1 MIRIVTKKRLALLEA
16 DTHAAFERARQAK
29 ADAAAASA
37 QHALEFNEATD
48 RAKRA
53 ESTSEEL
60 SALLAGAVGELA
72 AAQEQLL
79 LMSLELRR
87 LRAELERGPEAGDM
101 LTVLLHYG
109 EPHTVYR
116 SREDAQADTATHGV
130 PPDAVWVP
138 SDERPPSAFRWRVEA
153 FVYDAASNGFRRAF
167 PPVAVPVRGA
177 A

>member
-1 MIRIVTKKRLALLEA
+1 MIRIITKKRLALLEA

-29 ADAAAASA
+29 ADAATASEH
-37 QHALEFNEATD
+37 HARELRQVTE
-48 RAKRA
+48 RA
-53 ESTSEEL
+53 ERAEAATGEVSV
-60 SALLAGAVGELA
+60 LLNGAVGELA
-72 AAQEQLL
+72 EGQRLLL
-79 LMSLELRR
+79 LMGRELRR
-87 LRAELERGPEAGDM
+87 ARAELERGPEQGDT

-116 SREDAQADTATHGV
+116 SRAEAQADTAIHGV